1 MHAAPLERLTDL
13 MRPGANLLFN
23 VTEAEALARLATG
36 DPAAVRGI
44 DGQFALLHKDG
55 RTVRM
60 ARTLGRPMRF
70 FLAKRSDGPWLVVAE
85 RMDEI
90 RDFLTSEGLGGQ
102 FHPSYTRMVP
112 AHHVTTLD
120 LVGCPDP
127 NPVLTRYFDPPRGT
141 LPADPDAIGERYVAA
156 LAAEVSRFLD
166 AVPAD
171 APLGV
176 LFSGGVDSGTVLLV
190 AYHLLLERG
199 QAPQRLKAFC
209 LDAGGADAAQARE
222 FLEALNLGYL
232 LEPVKVPAAALD
244 WRAAVRV
251 CEDYKPLDVQSATAA
266 LALLTA
272 IRREYPDWKFLLDGD
287 GGDENLKDYPIEA
300 NPELTVRS
308 VLNNSMLYQEGWG
321 VGAVKHSATYS
332 GGQSRGHVRTAA
344 PAAALGFAGFSPFA
358 TPNVIE
364 VAEAIPFVEL
374 TDWDHE
380 RLYSL
385 KGEVCRRGVKAV
397 TGLDLPV
404 YDKRRFQHGATT
416 AELPTDER
424 AYRDAFAELWA

>member
-1 MHAAPLERLTDL
+1 MHAAPLERVTDL
-13 MRPGANLLFN
+13 MRPGANLIFN
-23 VTEAEALARLATG
+23 MTEAEARARVGSG
-36 DPAAVRGI
+36 DPAAVNEI

-70 FLAKRSDGPWLVVAE
+70 FLAKHRDGPWLVVAE
-85 RMDEI
+85 RMDAI
-90 RDFLTSEGLGGQ
+90 RDFLESEGLGGQ

-112 AHHVTTLD
+112 AHHVTTLN

-127 NPVLTRYFDPPRGT
+127 NPSLDRFFDPPRGT
-141 LPADPDAIGERYVAA
+141 LPADLDAIGERYISA
-156 LAAEVSRFLD
+156 LAAAVDGFLD
-166 AVPAD
+166 AVPDD

-176 LFSGGVDSGTVLLV
+176 LFSGGVDSGAVLLT
-190 AYHLLLERG
+190 AYSRLLARG

-209 LDAGGADAAQARE
+209 LDAGGEDVEQARE
-222 FLEALNLGYL
+222 FLEAVDLGYL
-232 LEPVKVPAAALD
+232 LEPVEAPPSAVD

-251 CEDYKPLDVQSATAA
+251 CEDYKPLDIQAA
-266 LALLTA
+266 AAGLALLNA
-272 IRREYPDWKFLLDGD
+272 IRDRYPDWDYLLDGD

-358 TPNVIE
+358 TPNVIA
-364 VAEAIPFVEL
+364 VAEAIPFIEL

-385 KGEVCRRGVKAV
+385 KGEVCRRGVKAL
-397 TGLDLPV
+397 TGLDMPV
-404 YDKRRFQHGATT
+404 YEKRRFQHGATKT
-416 AELPTDER
+416 PLPEAERD
-424 AYRDAFAELWA
+424 YRDEFARLWA